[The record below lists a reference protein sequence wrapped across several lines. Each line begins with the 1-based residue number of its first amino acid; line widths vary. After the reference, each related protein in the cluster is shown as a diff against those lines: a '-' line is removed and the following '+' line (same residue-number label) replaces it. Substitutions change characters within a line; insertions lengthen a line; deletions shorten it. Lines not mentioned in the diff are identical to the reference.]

1 MRTYSLD
8 NIVLYGMSLA
18 IFPTFGLRKV
28 VNFQC
33 LRSWDRTV
41 SCLLPPNW
49 LGQIDDRVL
58 PPPGYMK
65 HCVLRHWVS

>member
-8 NIVLYGMSLA
+8 NKVLYEFSDISYIWFKKSL
-18 IFPTFGLRKV
+18 
-28 VNFQC
+28 VNFQYF
-33 LRSWDRTV
+33 RSWDRTV
-41 SCLLPPNW
+41 SCLLLSNW

-58 PPPGYMK
+58 PPPGYVK